1 VWYRRDNV
9 QQPLYGRS
17 GKPEES
23 LCVSI
28 ILCILLVQS
37 TFCIYTGIHFED
49 ILQYLNERMIDLV
62 LTCYYICIKNSK
74 YIHVYIHMYKDTIR
88 LLASYLLMSVI
99 Y

>member
-1 VWYRRDNV
+1 MWYRRDNV

-37 TFCIYTGIHFED
+37 TFCINTGIHFED

-62 LTCYYICIKNSK
+62 LTSYYICIKNSK